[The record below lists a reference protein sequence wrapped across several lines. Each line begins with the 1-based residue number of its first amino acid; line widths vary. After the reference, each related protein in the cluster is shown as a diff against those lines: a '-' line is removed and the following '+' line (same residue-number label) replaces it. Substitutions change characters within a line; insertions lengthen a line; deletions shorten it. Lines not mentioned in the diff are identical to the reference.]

1 MSIDK
6 IQLRNAFCC
15 FGTGVCVVTTSEEEL
30 WGRPLGMT
38 INSFSS
44 VSLDPPLLLWSIQND
59 SEVFEIFSQN
69 NHFVINVLSASQQLH
84 SSQYA
89 KKGDHEL
96 FPEHYHYSS
105 LGCPIVQDALVSFE
119 CEQESLT
126 RAGDH
131 HIILGRIIRVH
142 SSPEEP
148 PLLFYKGQ
156 YHSLAG
162 MDNA

>member
-1 MSIDK
+1 MTIDK
-6 IQLRNAFCC
+6 TQLRNAFGR
-15 FGTGVCVVTTSEEEL
+15 FGTGVCVVTTSEEEP

-44 VSLDPPLLLWSIQND
+44 VSLDPPLLLWSIQNN
-59 SEVFEIFSQN
+59 SEVFDTFSQN
-69 NHFVINVLSASQQLH
+69 SHFAINVLSASQQLH

-105 LGCPIVQDALVSFE
+105 LGCPIVKEALVSFE
-119 CEQESLT
+119 CSHESLIQ
-126 RAGDH
+126 AGDH
-131 HIILGRIIRVH
+131 HIILGRILQVN
-142 SSPEEP
+142 SASEEP

-156 YHSLAG
+156 YCSLAG
-162 MDNA
+162 TGNA